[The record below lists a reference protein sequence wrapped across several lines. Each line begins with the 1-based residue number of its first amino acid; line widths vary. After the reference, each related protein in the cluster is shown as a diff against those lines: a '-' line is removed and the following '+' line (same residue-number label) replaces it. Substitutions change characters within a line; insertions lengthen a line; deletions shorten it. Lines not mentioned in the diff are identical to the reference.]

1 MTKRNYRHLL
11 VEITKM
17 FFKSREFK
25 IFDVSP
31 EGYFISLGLTTSL
44 ETLEKLSTVL
54 RNSDYGFSASVRE
67 LKSVRID
74 DNEYI
79 NTVTESIPKKFDSGQ
94 MIKEG
99 SVIYG
104 EESKDKFPEITE
116 FIETSEGGWDEYGIL
131 CKPDSNPVVYY
142 KKVNY
147 MRQDEGSELRLGI
160 YVVPENID

>member
-1 MTKRNYRHLL
+1 MTKRNYRHLI

-31 EGYFISLGLTTSL
+31 EGCFISLGLTTSL
-44 ETLEKLSTVL
+44 ETLEKLATVL
-54 RNSDYGFSASVRE
+54 RNSDYGFSANVRE
-67 LKSVRID
+67 LKSVRLD
-74 DNEYI
+74 NNEYL
-79 NTVTESIPKKFDSGQ
+79 NTITESKPEKYDTGIL
-94 MIKEG
+94 IKEG
-99 SVIYG
+99 SVIFG
-104 EESKDKFPEITE
+104 EESKDRFPEITE
-116 FIETSEGGWDEYGIL
+116 FIESSEGSWDYYGIL

-147 MRQDEGSELRLGI
+147 MKQDDESELRLGI

>member
-1 MTKRNYRHLL
+1 MEKNYRHLL

-17 FFKSREFK
+17 FFRSREFK

-31 EGYFISLGLTTSL
+31 RGYFISLGLTTSL
-44 ETLEKLSTVL
+44 ETLEKLATVI
-54 RNSDYGFSASVRE
+54 RNSDYGFSANVKE
-67 LKSVRID
+67 LKSIRLS

-79 NTVTESIPKKFDSGQ
+79 NTITESIPEKFDSGLL
-94 MIKEG
+94 IKKG

-104 EESKDKFPEITE
+104 EESKDMFPEIANL
-116 FIETSEGGWDEYGIL
+116 IETSEGGWNEYGIL
-131 CKPDSNPVVYY
+131 CKPDSNPVIYY

-147 MRQDEGSELRLGI
+147 MKQEDESELRLGI